1 MRLRAVVSARSGLP
15 CRLGGG
21 CWIRTNEGK
30 SRQVY
35 SLLPLATRET
45 LQRIFTPRFVATEP
59 VQAAFLQGSIRA
71 GEGTRTPNRLF
82 TKQVLYLLSYT
93 SEIRRLLGG

>member
-1 MRLRAVVSARSGLP
+1 MSVHARILAAMLAS
-15 CRLGGG
+15 GG

-45 LQRIFTPRFVATEP
+45 LQKTVFVTPP
-59 VQAAFLQGSIRA
+59 SL
-71 GEGTRTPNRLF
+71 P
-82 TKQVLYLLSYT
+82 
-93 SEIRRLLGG
+93 

>member
-1 MRLRAVVSARSGLP
+1 MLAS
-15 CRLGGG
+15 GG

-45 LQRIFTPRFVATEP
+45 LQETVFNPCACSP
-59 VQAAFLQGSIRA
+59 QYLSIRA

-93 SEIRRLLGG
+93 SESRRQLVPADSFACRSTVQQR